1 MEHEHPIHF
10 GRGSM
15 KRGSDLLVDPE
26 ADFTKL
32 PLKEMLNLHVHW
44 GTPEA
49 GVNDMRFDNDEEIR
63 ILTSMTSWKW
73 STHT

>member
-49 GVNDMRFDNDEEIR
+49 GVNDMRFDNDEGNQNSYVYDIVEVVDAP
-63 ILTSMTSWKW
+63 
-73 STHT
+73 